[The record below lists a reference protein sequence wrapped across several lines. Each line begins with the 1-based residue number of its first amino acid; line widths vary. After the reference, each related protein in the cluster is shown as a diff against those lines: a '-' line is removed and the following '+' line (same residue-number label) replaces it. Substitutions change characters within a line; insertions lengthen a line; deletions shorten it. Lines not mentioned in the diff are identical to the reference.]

1 MTGAYTRAIGRR
13 KEAIAQVRVFKAGT
27 GRFIVNGIPMAT
39 YFGVQ
44 AYRERALSP
53 LVKLGMQETANVDV
67 KVSGGGKRGQ
77 SDAVSLGIARALVT
91 IDAAAKS
98 SLKSERLLTRDARI
112 KERKKP
118 GLHKARR
125 APQWSKR

>member
-1 MTGAYTRAIGRR
+1 MTGTYIRSIGRR
-13 KEAIAQVRVFKAGT
+13 KEAIAQVRLYKAGS
-27 GRFIVNGIPMAT
+27 GKIVVNEKPMLT

-44 AYRERALSP
+44 AYRDRILAP
-53 LVKLGMQETANVDV
+53 LVKLGMQETADVQV
-67 KVSGGGKRGQ
+67 KVEGGGKRGQ
-77 SDAVSLGIARALVT
+77 SDAISLGIARALVAM
-91 IDAAAKS
+91 DASVKGT
-98 SLKSERLLTRDARI
+98 LKSEQLLTRDARI

>member
-1 MTGAYTRAIGRR
+1 MTGTYIRSIGRR
-13 KEAIAQVRVFKAGT
+13 KEAIAQVRLYKT
-27 GRFIVNGIPMAT
+27 GSGKIVVNEKSLLT

-44 AYRERALSP
+44 AYRDRILAP
-53 LVKLGMQETANVDV
+53 LVKLGMQETADVQV
-67 KVSGGGKRGQ
+67 KVEGGGKRGQ
-77 SDAVSLGIARALVT
+77 SDAISLGIARALVAM
-91 IDAAAKS
+91 DAGVKAT
-98 SLKSERLLTRDARI
+98 LKSEQLLTRDARI